1 VSNKLAEIKAKC
13 ERLEAQLAGDFPFA
27 VDDVSWLVAEIERL
41 RAKIREVM
49 ETNAVVNASSKGLR
63 AEIERLTAEK
73 APCENCG
80 RMTEAAGEEIICDRC
95 AAFEEAAKLHEQVTL
110 EGRHEDAM
118 AAVIEYRDLI
128 RAAAKRHAPL
138 QYPDDRSALIEKAC
152 SAPDGCI
159 SAGQGGAG

>member
-1 VSNKLAEIKAKC
+1 MSDMAPSGIKAKFC
-13 ERLEAQLAGDFPFA
+13 NDHNIDYDE
-27 VDDVSWLVAEIERL
+27 VCWLWQKAE
-41 RAKIREVM
+41 
-49 ETNAVVNASSKGLR
+49 T
-63 AEIERLTAEK
+63 
-73 APCENCG
+73 
-80 RMTEAAGEEIICDRC
+80 

>member
-1 VSNKLAEIKAKC
+1 MRDSYFPMLQEDLDNLC
-13 ERLEAQLAGDFPFA
+13 EYEHGDLQRIVKSFH
-27 VDDVSWLVAEIERL
+27 
-41 RAKIREVM
+41 
-49 ETNAVVNASSKGLR
+49 